1 MSEYVQYVLSGL
13 SLGCIYALVALG
25 IVLIVNVTGVYN
37 FALGN
42 YVMFGGLIMY
52 GTAGAGGWSVP
63 LAILMTIAAVAG
75 IALLQ
80 ERLTIAPVRGK
91 LGPLGLLITTLG
103 VGSVLQGAALAI
115 WGEYTKSVPAFS
127 SGSFVLLGAHLSYQ
141 TLYVWGGTVICLVA
155 IVSLFRFTDLG
166 RAMRASAINP
176 VAARL
181 HGIRIGSTSMTAFLL
196 AGALAGVIAAV
207 TVPLT
212 SASWN
217 AGLEVTLVAFI
228 AAALAGFTSPGRA
241 VAFGLGL
248 GVLESL
254 AAGKISSEYRLAI
267 VYGTLIVFL
276 LGRDLLGRD
285 GVLQRLSKLSRIKAE
300 EDEQVVA
307 LQQRIRER
315 TAAFVERLEGAK
327 PRPRGVFDGI
337 GPRSILP
344 IVLIAAAFFVPSLSS
359 DLGFQSA
366 ATYIVLGAIGATGLG
381 LILGLA
387 GQLSLGHAVF
397 YIIGGYGVAILTV
410 KSGWGLLP
418 AAVVAVAASIVVA
431 YAIGRLTVR
440 LSGFNLALAT
450 LAIQLI
456 ALVVAAQQYPQGITG
471 LPIMHL
477 FGTEFISA
485 KQFFYLGMG
494 ILCVCLLIARNIW
507 ISQTGLAL
515 RAVGRDEEAAESLG
529 LDVSRLKI
537 RILILG
543 AAMASLAG
551 VLWAIYGNFATQTS
565 WDVTFTIT
573 LLTYVIVGGVASPFG
588 AAAGAAVVGGMQ
600 YAVQESFSSSVGA
613 STQQYTI
620 ILSGLFLIFFVLVFR
635 DGLTAIPEYARKAL
649 AAGRRRGTEPALA
662 AAAGSGAAPPGSA
675 ADDLAAA
682 APGNGN
688 GNGHGNGDAA
698 RAGLSLVE
706 VEELTKRFGKL
717 PAVSDVDFSLTSGE
731 ITALIGPNG
740 AGKSTVINMLSGAIV
755 PSDGKIAVMGRQ
767 VVGLRPTDIGQSG
780 VARTFQTPRLF
791 EGLTTLEN
799 VVLARQRFR
808 RSGLLGAVFRA
819 PRSRREEAAAEMEA
833 RAWLDFVGLADD
845 AETIAMDLP
854 VGKQRL
860 AELARALATD
870 PCVLLLD
877 EPAAGLDGTETKSL
891 AAVVRTIRDLEVAVL
906 LVEHDMSIVMSIAD
920 KVFVLEEGSKI
931 SEGTPTTVGS
941 DPKVIEAYLG
951 TTVEV

>member
-63 LAILMTIAAVAG
+63 LAILVTIAAVAG

-141 TLYVWGGTVICLVA
+141 TLYVWGGTLICLAA

-181 HGIRIGSTSMTAFLL
+181 YGIRIGSTSMMAFVL

-217 AGLEVTLVAFI
+217 AGLDVTLVAFI

-241 VAFGLGL
+241 VLFGLAL

-254 AAGKISSEYRLAI
+254 SAGKISSEYRLAI

-276 LGRDLLGRD
+276 LGRDLIGRD
-285 GVLQRLSKLSRIKAE
+285 GVLQRMSKLSRVKGE
-300 EDEQVVA
+300 TDEAVLA

-315 TAAFVERLEGAK
+315 TAAFVERLEGGATAK
-327 PRPRGVFDGI
+327 PRGVFDGV
-337 GPRSILP
+337 GPRSLLP
-344 IVLIAAAFFVPSLSS
+344 IVLLAAAFFVPSLSS

-366 ATYIVLGAIGATGLG
+366 ATYIVLGAVGATGLG

-397 YIIGGYGVAILTV
+397 FIIGGYGVAILTV

-418 AAVVAVAASIVVA
+418 ASVVAVAASIVVA
-431 YAIGRLTVR
+431 YVIGRLTVR

-477 FGTEFISA
+477 FGTEFIDA

-507 ISQTGLAL
+507 VSQTGLAL

-529 LDVSRLKI
+529 LDVSKLKI
-537 RILILG
+537 RILVLG

-600 YAVQESFSSSVGA
+600 YAVQESFSSSAGA

-635 DGLTAIPEYARKAL
+635 DGLTAIPEYVRKAV
-649 AAGRRRGTEPALA
+649 AMGRSRGGAEPALA
-662 AAAGSGAAPPGSA
+662 GVGASADGAGLAAATAGAAPTNGNG
-675 ADDLAAA
+675 L
-682 APGNGN
+682 GNGN
-688 GNGHGNGDAA
+688 GDAV
-698 RAGLSLVE
+698 RAGLSLVQ

-717 PAVSDVDFSLTSGE
+717 PAVSDVDFSLDSGE

-755 PSDGKIAVMGRQ
+755 PTDGRIAVLGRQ
-767 VVGLRPTDIGQSG
+767 VVGLRPADIGQSG

-791 EGLTTLEN
+791 EGLTALEN
-799 VVLARQRFR
+799 VILARQRFR
-808 RSGLLGAVFRA
+808 RSGLTGAVFRG
-819 PRSRREEAAAEMEA
+819 PRSRREEAAAETEA

-845 AETIAMDLP
+845 ADTVAMDLP

-877 EPAAGLDGTETKSL
+877 EPAAGLDGTETQSL

-906 LVEHDMSIVMSIAD
+906 LVEHDMAMVMSIAD
-920 KVFVLEEGSKI
+920 KVFVLEEGTKI
-931 SEGTPTTVGS
+931 SEGTPTTVGA
-941 DPKVIEAYLG
+941 DPTVIEAYLG

>member
-1 MSEYVQYVLSGL
+1 MSAYTQYVLSGL

-37 FALGN
+37 FAVGN

-52 GTAGAGGWSVP
+52 GTAGVGGWSVP
-63 LAILMTIAAVAG
+63 LAIIVTVAAVAG

-91 LGPLGLLITTLG
+91 VGPLGLMITTIG

-115 WGEYTKSVPAFS
+115 WGEYTKGVPPFTA
-127 SGSFVLLGAHLSYQ
+127 GSFVLLGAHLSYQ
-141 TLYVWGGTVICLVA
+141 TLYIWGATLICLVA

-181 HGIRIGSTSMTAFLL
+181 HGIRIGSTSMTAFVL

-207 TVPLT
+207 TVQVT
-212 SASWN
+212 SASWSS
-217 AGLEVTLVAFI
+217 GLEVTLVAFI
-228 AAALAGFTSPGRA
+228 AAALASFTSPGRA
-241 VAFGLGL
+241 VLFGLAL
-248 GVLESL
+248 GVLQSL
-254 AAGKISSEYRLAI
+254 AAGKISSEYRMAI

-276 LGRDLLGRD
+276 LGRDLIGRD
-285 GVLQRLSKLSRIKAE
+285 GVLQRISKLSRVKGE
-300 EDEQVVA
+300 TDEAVLA

-315 TAAFVERLEGAK
+315 TAAFVERLEGAA

-337 GPRSILP
+337 GLRSLLP
-344 IVLIAAAFFVPSLSS
+344 LLLLFAAFFVPAISS
-359 DLGFQSA
+359 DVGFQSA
-366 ATYIVLGAIGATGLG
+366 ATYIVLGAVGATGLG

-397 YIIGGYGVAILTV
+397 FIIGGYGVAILTV

-418 AAVVAVAASIVVA
+418 AALVAVAASIVVA
-431 YAIGRLTVR
+431 YVIGRLTVR

-456 ALVVAAQQYPQGITG
+456 AIVAAAQQYPQGITG

-477 FGTEFISA
+477 FGTEFIDA

-507 ISQTGLAL
+507 VSQTGLAL

-529 LDVSRLKI
+529 LDVSKMKV
-537 RILILG
+537 RILMLG
-543 AAMASLAG
+543 ATMAALAG
-551 VLWAIYGNFATQTS
+551 VLWAVYGNLVTQST

-573 LLTYVIVGGVASPFG
+573 LLTYVIVGGVSSPFG

-600 YAVQESFSSSVGA
+600 YAAQESFTASAGV

-620 ILSGLFLIFFVLVFR
+620 IISGVFLIVFILVFR
-635 DGLTAIPEYARKAL
+635 DGLTAIPGYIEKAL
-649 AAGRRRGTEPALA
+649 GR
-662 AAAGSGAAPPGSA
+662 SKGAAPAKEGLAP
-675 ADDLAAA
+675 AAA
-682 APGNGN
+682 TTAAPTN
-688 GNGHGNGDAA
+688 GNGHAH
-698 RAGLSLVE
+698 AGLSLVQ
-706 VEELTKRFGKL
+706 VQELTKRFGSL
-717 PAVSDVDFSLTSGE
+717 PAVSDVGFTLESGE

-755 PSDGKIAVMGRQ
+755 PTGGKIAVMGRQ
-767 VVGLRPTDIGQSG
+767 VVGLRPSDIGQAG

-791 EGLTTLEN
+791 EGLTALEN
-799 VVLARQRFR
+799 VLLSRQRFR
-808 RSGLLGAVFRA
+808 RSGLTGAVFRS

-833 RAWLDFVGLADD
+833 RAWLDFVGLAED
-845 AETIAMDLP
+845 ADTIAMDLP

-870 PCVLLLD
+870 PSVLLLD

-891 AAVVRTIRDLEVAVL
+891 AAVVQTIRDLEVAVL
-906 LVEHDMSIVMSIAD
+906 LVEHDMGMVMSIAD
-920 KVFVLEEGSKI
+920 KVFVLEEGAKI
-931 SEGTPTTVGS
+931 SEGTPATVGA
-941 DPKVIEAYLG
+941 DPTVIEAYLG
-951 TTVEV
+951 TTVEA

>member
-52 GTAGAGGWSVP
+52 GTSGAGGWNLP
-63 LAILMTIAAVAG
+63 LSIVVTIAAVAG

-91 LGPLGLLITTLG
+91 LSPLGLLITTLG

-127 SGSFVLLGAHLSYQ
+127 SGSFVFLGAHLSYQ
-141 TLYVWGGTVICLVA
+141 TLYVWGGTLICLVA

-181 HGIRIGSTSMTAFLL
+181 YGIRIGSTSMTAFVL

-241 VAFGLGL
+241 VAFGLAL

-254 AAGKISSEYRLAI
+254 AAGKISSEYRMAI

-276 LGRDLLGRD
+276 LGRDLIGRD
-285 GVLQRLSKLSRIKAE
+285 GVLQRMSKLSRVKGE
-300 EDEQVVA
+300 TDEGVVA

-315 TAAFVERLEGAK
+315 TAAFVERLEDAK
-327 PRPRGVFDGI
+327 PTPRGVFDGL
-337 GPRSILP
+337 GLRSLLP
-344 IVLIAAAFFVPSLSS
+344 ILLLFAAFFVPSISS

-366 ATYIVLGAIGATGLG
+366 ATYIVLGAVGATGLG

-397 YIIGGYGVAILTV
+397 FIIGGYGVAILTV

-431 YAIGRLTVR
+431 YVIGRLTVR

-477 FGTEFISA
+477 FGTEFIDA

-494 ILCVCLLIARNIW
+494 ILCFCLLIARNIW
-507 ISQTGLAL
+507 VSQTGLAL

-529 LDVSRLKI
+529 LDVSRMKI

-565 WDVTFTIT
+565 WNVTFTIT

-600 YAVQESFSSSVGA
+600 YAVQESFSSSAGA

-635 DGLTAIPEYARKAL
+635 DGLTAIPDYIGKAL
-649 AAGRRRGTEPALA
+649 AAGRRRGGAEPALA
-662 AAAGSGAAPPGSA
+662 AAGGGGGSA
-675 ADDLAAA
+675 DAGPAAGEVPVPA
-682 APGNGN
+682 GGNGN
-688 GNGHGNGDAA
+688 GNGGAQ
-698 RAGLSLVE
+698 AGLSLVQ
-706 VEELTKRFGKL
+706 VEELTKRFGSL
-717 PAVSDVDFSLTSGE
+717 PAVSDVGFTLESGE

-755 PSDGKIAVMGRQ
+755 PSNGKIAVMGRQ
-767 VVGLRPTDIGQSG
+767 VVGLRPSDIGQSG

-791 EGLTTLEN
+791 EGLTALEN
-799 VVLARQRFR
+799 VVLSRQRFR
-808 RSGLLGAVFRA
+808 RSGLLGAVFRG

-845 AETIAMDLP
+845 ADTIAMDLP

-891 AAVVRTIRDLEVAVL
+891 AAVVQTIRDLEVAVL
-906 LVEHDMSIVMSIAD
+906 LVEHDMAMVMSIAD
-920 KVFVLEEGSKI
+920 KVFVLEEGAKI
-931 SEGTPTTVGS
+931 SEGTPATVGA
-941 DPKVIEAYLG
+941 DPTVIEAYLG

>member
-42 YVMFGGLIMY
+42 YVMFGGLIMA
-52 GTAGAGGWSVP
+52 GTAEAGWNVP
-63 LAILMTIAAVAG
+63 LSIVVTIAAVAG
-75 IALLQ
+75 IALIQ
-80 ERLTIAPVRGK
+80 ERLTVAPVRGK

-103 VGSVLQGAALAI
+103 FGSILQGVALAI
-115 WGEYTKSVPAFS
+115 WGEYTKSVPPFS
-127 SGSFVLLGAHLSYQ
+127 SGSFVLFGAHLSYQ
-141 TLYVWGGTVICLVA
+141 TLYVWGGTMICLA
-155 IVSLFRFTDLG
+155 LIVSLFRFTDLG

-181 HGIRIGSTSMTAFLL
+181 YGIRIGSTSMGAFVL

-217 AGLEVTLVAFI
+217 AGLDVTLVAFI

-241 VAFGLGL
+241 VGFGLAL

-254 AAGKISSEYRLAI
+254 SAGKISSEYRLAI

-276 LGRDLLGRD
+276 LGRDLVGRD
-285 GVLQRLSKLSRIKAE
+285 GVLQRTMKLSRGKAE
-300 EDEQVVA
+300 EDEEVVA
-307 LQQRIRER
+307 LQQRIRAR
-315 TAAFVERLEGAK
+315 TAAFVERLESAK
-327 PRPRGVFDGI
+327 PRPRGVFDGV

-344 IVLIAAAFFVPSLSS
+344 IALLFAAFFVPSMSS

-366 ATYIVLGAIGATGLG
+366 AVYIVLGAVGATGLG

-397 YIIGGYGVAILTV
+397 YIFGGYRVAILTV

-418 AAVVAVAASIVVA
+418 ATLVAVAGSILVA
-431 YAIGRLTVR
+431 YVIGRLTVR

-471 LPIMHL
+471 LPILHL
-477 FGTEFISA
+477 FGTEFIDA

-494 ILCVCLLIARNIW
+494 VLCVCLLIARNIW
-507 ISQTGLAL
+507 MSQTGLAL

-537 RILILG
+537 RILVLG
-543 AAMASLAG
+543 AAMAALAG

-635 DGLTAIPEYARKAL
+635 DGLTAIPEYVRRAL
-649 AAGRRRGTEPALA
+649 AATRGR
-662 AAAGSGAAPPGSA
+662 
-675 ADDLAAA
+675 
-682 APGNGN
+682 
-688 GNGHGNGDAA
+688 
-698 RAGLSLVE
+698 
-706 VEELTKRFGKL
+706 
-717 PAVSDVDFSLTSGE
+717 
-731 ITALIGPNG
+731 GP
-740 AGKSTVINMLSGAIV
+740 
-755 PSDGKIAVMGRQ
+755 
-767 VVGLRPTDIGQSG
+767 
-780 VARTFQTPRLF
+780 
-791 EGLTTLEN
+791 
-799 VVLARQRFR
+799 
-808 RSGLLGAVFRA
+808 
-819 PRSRREEAAAEMEA
+819 
-833 RAWLDFVGLADD
+833 
-845 AETIAMDLP
+845 
-854 VGKQRL
+854 
-860 AELARALATD
+860 
-870 PCVLLLD
+870 
-877 EPAAGLDGTETKSL
+877 
-891 AAVVRTIRDLEVAVL
+891 
-906 LVEHDMSIVMSIAD
+906 
-920 KVFVLEEGSKI
+920 
-931 SEGTPTTVGS
+931 
-941 DPKVIEAYLG
+941 
-951 TTVEV
+951 

>member
-1 MSEYVQYVLSGL
+1 MSAYTQYVLSGL

-37 FALGN
+37 FAVGN

-52 GTAGAGGWSVP
+52 GTAGVGGWNGP
-63 LAILMTIAAVAG
+63 LAIVATVAAVAG

-91 LGPLGLLITTLG
+91 VGPLGLMITTIG

-115 WGEYTKSVPAFS
+115 WGEYTKGVPPFT
-127 SGSFVLLGAHLSYQ
+127 SGSFVLLGAHLGYQ
-141 TLYVWGGTVICLVA
+141 TLYIWGATLICLVA

-181 HGIRIGSTSMTAFLL
+181 HGIRIGSTSMTAFVL

-207 TVPLT
+207 TVQVT
-212 SASWN
+212 SASWGS
-217 AGLEVTLVAFI
+217 GLEVTLVAFI

-241 VAFGLGL
+241 VGFGLAL
-248 GVLESL
+248 GVLQSL
-254 AAGKISSEYRLAI
+254 AAGKISSEYRMAI

-276 LGRDLLGRD
+276 VGRDLIGRD
-285 GVLQRLSKLSRIKAE
+285 GVLQRMSKLSRVKGE
-300 EDEQVVA
+300 TDEAVVA

-315 TAAFVERLEGAK
+315 TAAFVERMEGAT

-337 GPRSILP
+337 GPRSLLP
-344 IVLIAAAFFVPSLSS
+344 IALLFAAFFVPAISS
-359 DLGFQSA
+359 DVGFQSA
-366 ATYIVLGAIGATGLG
+366 ATYVVLGAVGATGLG

-397 YIIGGYGVAILTV
+397 FIIGGYGVAILTV

-418 AAVVAVAASIVVA
+418 ATLVAVAASIVVA
-431 YAIGRLTVR
+431 YLIGRLTVR

-456 ALVVAAQQYPQGITG
+456 AIVAAAQQYPQGITG

-477 FGTEFISA
+477 FGTEFIDA

-507 ISQTGLAL
+507 VSQTGLAL

-529 LDVSRLKI
+529 LDVSKMKV
-537 RILILG
+537 RILVLG
-543 AAMASLAG
+543 ATMAALAG
-551 VLWAIYGNFATQTS
+551 VLWAVYGNLVTQST

-573 LLTYVIVGGVASPFG
+573 LLTYVIVGGVSSPFG

-600 YAVQESFSSSVGA
+600 YAAQESFTASAGV

-620 ILSGLFLIFFVLVFR
+620 IISGVFLILFVLVFR
-635 DGLTAIPEYARKAL
+635 DGLTAIPSYIEKAL
-649 AAGRRRGTEPALA
+649 AAGRNRGGPEPALA
-662 AAAGSGAAPPGSA
+662 AAAAGGGTADVGGAAV
-675 ADDLAAA
+675 LTE
-682 APGNGN
+682 APAPANGN
-688 GNGHGNGDAA
+688 GNAGNGH
-698 RAGLSLVE
+698 AGLSLVQ
-706 VEELTKRFGKL
+706 VAELTKRFGSL
-717 PAVSDVDFSLTSGE
+717 PAVSDVDFTLESGQ

-767 VVGLRPTDIGQSG
+767 VVGLRPSDIGQAG

-791 EGLTTLEN
+791 EGLTALEN
-799 VVLARQRFR
+799 VLLSRQRFR
-808 RSGLLGAVFRA
+808 RSGLTGAVFRS

-845 AETIAMDLP
+845 ADTIAMDLP

-877 EPAAGLDGTETKSL
+877 EPAAGLDGTETRSL
-891 AAVVRTIRDLEVAVL
+891 AAVVQTIRDLEVAVL
-906 LVEHDMSIVMSIAD
+906 LVEHDMAMVMSIAD

-931 SEGTPTTVGS
+931 SEGTPATVGA
-941 DPKVIEAYLG
+941 DPTVIEAYLG
-951 TTVEV
+951 TTVEA

>member
-1 MSEYVQYVLSGL
+1 MSAYAQYVLSGL

-37 FALGN
+37 FAVGN

-52 GTAGAGGWSVP
+52 GTAGVGGWSAP
-63 LAILMTIAAVAG
+63 LAIIVTAAAVAG

-91 LGPLGLLITTLG
+91 VGPLGLMITTIG

-115 WGEYTKSVPAFS
+115 WGEYTKGVPPFTA
-127 SGSFVLLGAHLSYQ
+127 GSFVLLGAHLSYQ
-141 TLYVWGGTVICLVA
+141 TLYIWGATLICLVA

-181 HGIRIGSTSMTAFLL
+181 HGIRIGSTSMMAFVLT
-196 AGALAGVIAAV
+196 GALAGVIAAV
-207 TVPLT
+207 TVQVT
-212 SASWN
+212 SASWS

-241 VAFGLGL
+241 VLFGLAL
-248 GVLESL
+248 GVLQSL
-254 AAGKISSEYRLAI
+254 AAGKISSEYRMAI

-276 LGRDLLGRD
+276 LGRDLIGRD
-285 GVLQRLSKLSRIKAE
+285 GVLQRMSKLSRVKAE
-300 EDEQVVA
+300 SDEAVLA

-315 TAAFVERLEGAK
+315 TAAFVERMEGAA

-337 GPRSILP
+337 GLRSLSPIL
-344 IVLIAAAFFVPSLSS
+344 LLFAAFFVPAITS
-359 DLGFQSA
+359 DAGFQSA
-366 ATYIVLGAIGATGLG
+366 ATYIVLGAVGATGLG

-397 YIIGGYGVAILTV
+397 FIIGGYGVAILTV
-410 KSGWGLLP
+410 ESGWGLLP
-418 AAVVAVAASIVVA
+418 AALVAVAASIFVA
-431 YAIGRLTVR
+431 YVIGRLTVR

-456 ALVVAAQQYPQGITG
+456 AIVVAAQRYPQGITG

-477 FGTEFISA
+477 FGTEFIDA

-507 ISQTGLAL
+507 VSQTGLAL

-529 LDVSRLKI
+529 LDVSKMKV
-537 RILILG
+537 RILMLG
-543 AAMASLAG
+543 ATMAALAG
-551 VLWAIYGNFATQTS
+551 VLWAVYSNLVTQST

-600 YAVQESFSSSVGA
+600 YAAQESFTASAGV

-620 ILSGLFLIFFVLVFR
+620 IISGVFLILFVLVFR
-635 DGLTAIPEYARKAL
+635 DGLTAIPGYIEKAI
-649 AAGRRRGTEPALA
+649 AAGRSRGRPEPALA
-662 AAAGSGAAPPGSA
+662 GAPGGGTADGAAAIAKAP
-675 ADDLAAA
+675 
-682 APGNGN
+682 APANGN
-688 GNGHGNGDAA
+688 GGRGNGHS
-698 RAGLSLVE
+698 GLSLVQ
-706 VEELTKRFGKL
+706 VAELTKRFGSL
-717 PAVSDVDFSLTSGE
+717 PAVSDVDFTLESGE

-755 PSDGKIAVMGRQ
+755 PSNGRIAVMGRQ
-767 VVGLRPTDIGQSG
+767 IVGLRPSDIGQSG

-791 EGLTTLEN
+791 EGLTALEN

-808 RSGLLGAVFRA
+808 RSGLAGAIFRG
-819 PRSRREEAAAEMEA
+819 PRSRREESAAEMEA

-845 AETIAMDLP
+845 ADTIAMDLP

-860 AELARALATD
+860 GELARALATD

-891 AAVVRTIRDLEVAVL
+891 AAVVNTIRDLEVAVL
-906 LVEHDMSIVMSIAD
+906 LVEHDMAMVMSIAD
-920 KVFVLEEGSKI
+920 KVFVLEEGQKI
-931 SEGTPTTVGS
+931 SEGTPSVVGS
-941 DPKVIEAYLG
+941 DPTVIEAYLG
-951 TTVEV
+951 TTVEA

>member
-1 MSEYVQYVLSGL
+1 MSAYAQYVLSGL

-37 FALGN
+37 FAVGN

-52 GTAGAGGWSVP
+52 GTAGVGGWSAP
-63 LAILMTIAAVAG
+63 LAILVTVAAVAG

-91 LGPLGLLITTLG
+91 VGPLGLMITTIG

-115 WGEYTKSVPAFS
+115 WGEYTKGVPPFT
-127 SGSFVLLGAHLSYQ
+127 SGAFVLFGAHLGYQ
-141 TLYVWGGTVICLVA
+141 TLYIWGATVICLAA
-155 IVSLFRFTDLG
+155 IVFLFRFTDLG

-181 HGIRIGSTSMTAFLL
+181 HGIRIGSTSMTAFAL

-207 TVPLT
+207 TVQVT
-212 SASWN
+212 SASWST
-217 AGLEVTLVAFI
+217 GLEVTLVAFI

-241 VAFGLGL
+241 VLFGLAL
-248 GVLESL
+248 GVLQSL
-254 AAGKISSEYRLAI
+254 AAGKISSEYRMAI

-276 LGRDLLGRD
+276 LGRDLIGRD
-285 GVLQRLSKLSRIKAE
+285 GVLQRMSKLSRVKAE
-300 EDEQVVA
+300 TDESVVA

-315 TAAFVERLEGAK
+315 TAAFVERMEGAA
-327 PRPRGVFDGI
+327 PRPRGIFDGI
-337 GPRSILP
+337 GLRSLLP
-344 IVLIAAAFFVPSLSS
+344 IGVLFLAFFVPAFSS
-359 DLGFQSA
+359 DVGFQSA
-366 ATYIVLGAIGATGLG
+366 ATYVVLGAVGATGLG

-397 YIIGGYGVAILTV
+397 FIIGGYGVAILTV
-410 KSGWGLLP
+410 ESGWGLLP
-418 AAVVAVAASIVVA
+418 AALVAVAASIVVA
-431 YAIGRLTVR
+431 YLIGRLTVR

-456 ALVVAAQQYPQGITG
+456 AIVVAAQRYPQGITG

-477 FGTEFISA
+477 FGTEFIDA

-494 ILCVCLLIARNIW
+494 ILCICLLIARNIW
-507 ISQTGLAL
+507 VSQTGLAL

-529 LDVSRLKI
+529 LDVSKMKV
-537 RILILG
+537 RILMLG
-543 AAMASLAG
+543 ATMAALAG
-551 VLWAIYGNFATQTS
+551 VLWAVYSNLVTQST

-573 LLTYVIVGGVASPFG
+573 LLTYVIVGGVSSPFG

-600 YAVQESFSSSVGA
+600 YAAQESFTASAGV

-620 ILSGLFLIFFVLVFR
+620 IISGVFLIVFVLVFR
-635 DGLTAIPEYARKAL
+635 DGLTAIPGYIEKAI
-649 AAGRRRGTEPALA
+649 AAGRGRGRPEPALA
-662 AAAGSGAAPPGSA
+662 GAAAAGGTAEGAAALTEVP
-675 ADDLAAA
+675 
-682 APGNGN
+682 APANGN
-688 GNGHGNGDAA
+688 GSGGDGH
-698 RAGLSLVE
+698 AGLSLVQ
-706 VEELTKRFGKL
+706 VAELTKRFGSL
-717 PAVSDVDFSLTSGE
+717 PAVSDVDFTLESGE

-755 PSDGKIAVMGRQ
+755 PSGGKIAVMGRQ
-767 VVGLRPTDIGQSG
+767 VVGLRPSDIGQSG

-791 EGLTTLEN
+791 EGLTALEN

-808 RSGLLGAVFRA
+808 RSGLTGAIFRGR
-819 PRSRREEAAAEMEA
+819 RSRREEAAAEMEA
-833 RAWLDFVGLADD
+833 RAWLDFVGLAAD
-845 AETIAMDLP
+845 ADTIAMDLP

-891 AAVVRTIRDLEVAVL
+891 AAVVKTIRDLEVAVL
-906 LVEHDMSIVMSIAD
+906 LVEHDMGMVMSIAD
-920 KVFVLEEGSKI
+920 KVFVLEEGQKI
-931 SEGTPTTVGS
+931 SEGTPAAVGS
-941 DPKVIEAYLG
+941 DPTVIEAYLG
-951 TTVEV
+951 TTVEA

>member
-52 GTAGAGGWSVP
+52 GTAGAGGWNVP
-63 LAILMTIAAVAG
+63 LAILVTIAAVAG

-91 LGPLGLLITTLG
+91 LSPLGLLITTLG

-115 WGEYTKSVPAFS
+115 WGEYTKSVPPFTSGAFV
-127 SGSFVLLGAHLSYQ
+127 FLGAHLSYQ
-141 TLYVWGGTVICLVA
+141 TLYVWGGTVICLIA

-181 HGIRIGSTSMTAFLL
+181 HGIRIGSTSMTAFVL

-241 VAFGLGL
+241 VAFGLAL

-285 GVLQRLSKLSRIKAE
+285 GVVQRLSKLSRVKGETDE
-300 EDEQVVA
+300 EVVA

-327 PRPRGVFDGI
+327 PRPRGVFDGV
-337 GPRSILP
+337 GPRSLLP
-344 IVLIAAAFFVPSLSS
+344 IALLAAAFFVPSMSS

-366 ATYIVLGAIGATGLG
+366 ATYIVLGAVGATGLG

-397 YIIGGYGVAILTV
+397 FIIGGYGVAILTV

-418 AAVVAVAASIVVA
+418 AGIVAVAASILVA
-431 YAIGRLTVR
+431 YLIGRLTVR

-471 LPIMHL
+471 LPIMYL

-494 ILCVCLLIARNIW
+494 LLCVCLLIARNIW
-507 ISQTGLAL
+507 VSQTGLAL

-529 LDVSRLKI
+529 LDVSKMKV
-537 RILILG
+537 RILVLG

-600 YAVQESFSSSVGA
+600 YAVQESFSSSAGA

-635 DGLTAIPEYARKAL
+635 DGLTAIPEYVRKAL
-649 AAGRRRGTEPALA
+649 AAGRGRQPEPK
-662 AAAGSGAAPPGSA
+662 PEGSA
-675 ADDLAAA
+675 PSPAATRPV
-682 APGNGN
+682 APDGNGA
-688 GNGHGNGDAA
+688 GH
-698 RAGLSLVE
+698 AGLSLVE
-706 VEELTKRFGKL
+706 VEELTKRFGRL
-717 PAVSDVDFSLTSGE
+717 PAVSDVDFSLESGE

-755 PSDGKIAVMGRQ
+755 PSEGKIAVMGRQ

-791 EGLTTLEN
+791 EGLTALEN

-808 RSGLLGAVFRA
+808 RSGLLGAVFRG

-833 RAWLDFVGLADD
+833 RAWLDFVGLAED
-845 AETIAMDLP
+845 ADTIAMDLP

-891 AAVVRTIRDLEVAVL
+891 AAVVSTIRDLEVAVL
-906 LVEHDMSIVMSIAD
+906 LVEHDMSMVMSIAD
-920 KVFVLEEGSKI
+920 KVFVLEEGAKI
-931 SEGTPTTVGS
+931 SEGTPATVGA
-941 DPKVIEAYLG
+941 DPTVIEAYLG

>member
-1 MSEYVQYVLSGL
+1 MTEYVQYVLSGL

-37 FALGN
+37 FAIGN
-42 YVMFGGLIMY
+42 YVMFGGLIMA
-52 GTAGAGGWSVP
+52 GTAGTGWNVP
-63 LAILMTIAAVAG
+63 LAIVVTIAAVAG
-75 IALLQ
+75 IALIQ
-80 ERLTIAPVRGK
+80 ERFTVAPVRGK

-103 VGSVLQGAALAI
+103 FGSILQGAALAI
-115 WGEYTKSVPAFS
+115 WGEYPKTVPQFTHGAFV
-127 SGSFVLLGAHLSYQ
+127 FLGAHLSYQ
-141 TLYVWGGTVICLVA
+141 TLYVWGGTLICLA
-155 IVSLFRFTDLG
+155 LIVSLFRFTDVG

-181 HGIRIGSTSMTAFLL
+181 YGIRIGSTSMGAFVL
-196 AGALAGVIAAV
+196 AGALAGVIAAI

-212 SASWN
+212 SANWN

-241 VAFGLGL
+241 VLFGLGL
-248 GVLESL
+248 GVLQAL
-254 AAGKISSEYRLAI
+254 AAGKISSEYRMAI

-276 LGRDLLGRD
+276 LGRDLIGRE
-285 GVLQRLSKLSRIKAE
+285 GVLQRSLKLSRAKSE
-300 EDEQVVA
+300 EDAEVTA
-307 LQQRIRER
+307 LKERIRAR
-315 TAAFVERLEGAK
+315 TNQLVERLEGTGSK
-327 PRPRGVFDGI
+327 PRRVFEGI
-337 GPRSILP
+337 GWRSLMP
-344 IVLIAAAFFVPSLSS
+344 LGLLFLAFFVPSISS
-359 DLGFQSA
+359 DLGYQSA
-366 ATYIVLGAIGATGLG
+366 AVYIVLGAIGATGLG

-410 KSGWGLLP
+410 KSGWGILP
-418 AAVVAVAASIVVA
+418 AVVVAMAGSLVVA
-431 YAIGRLTVR
+431 YVIGRLTVR

-456 ALVVAAQQYPQGITG
+456 ALVVAAQQYPEGITG
-471 LPIMHL
+471 LPILHL
-477 FGTEFISA
+477 FGTEFLSA

-494 ILCVCLLIARNIW
+494 VLIICLLVARNIW
-507 ISQTGLAL
+507 MSQAGLAL

-529 LDVSRLKI
+529 LDVSKMKI
-537 RILILG
+537 RILLLG
-543 AAMASLAG
+543 AAMASFAG
-551 VLWAIYGNFATQTS
+551 VIWAIYGNFATDTS
-565 WDVTFTIT
+565 WNVTFTIT

-600 YAVQESFSSSVGA
+600 YAVQEAFTSSSGG
-613 STQQYTI
+613 SEQQYTI
-620 ILSGLFLIFFVLVFR
+620 ILSGLFLIVFVLVFR
-635 DGLTAIPEYARKAL
+635 DGLTAIPEYASRFL
-649 AAGRRRGTEPALA
+649 ARLRGGPPEA
-662 AAAGSGAAPPGSA
+662 AAASPPVE
-675 ADDLAAA
+675 AAA
-682 APGNGN
+682 ATAAANGN
-688 GNGHGNGDAA
+688 GNGDLAHA
-698 RAGLSLVE
+698 RLSLVE
-706 VEELTKRFGKL
+706 VEELTKRFGSL
-717 PAVSDVDFSLTSGE
+717 PAVKDVGFSLDSGE

-740 AGKSTVINMLSGAIV
+740 AGKSTVINLLSGAIV

-767 VVGLRPTDIGQSG
+767 VVGLRPSDIGQSG

-799 VVLARQRFR
+799 VMLARQRFR
-808 RSGLLGAVFRA
+808 RSGLTGAIFRL
-819 PRSRREEAAAEMEA
+819 PRCRREEAEAEAEA
-833 RAWLDFVGLADD
+833 RAWLEFVGLAED

-891 AAVVRTIRDLEVAVL
+891 AAVVKTIRDLEVAVL
-906 LVEHDMSIVMSIAD
+906 LVEHDMGMVMSIAD
-920 KVFVLEEGSKI
+920 KVFVLEEGAKI
-931 SEGTPTTVGS
+931 SEGTPSAVGA
-941 DPKVIEAYLG
+941 DPTVIEAYLG

>member
-63 LAILMTIAAVAG
+63 LAILVTIAAVAG

-115 WGEYTKSVPAFS
+115 WGEYTKSVPPFTSGAFV
-127 SGSFVLLGAHLSYQ
+127 FLGAHLSYQ
-141 TLYVWGGTVICLVA
+141 TLYVWGGTVICLIA

-241 VAFGLGL
+241 VAFGLAL

-285 GVLQRLSKLSRIKAE
+285 GVVQRLSKLSRAKGE
-300 EDEQVVA
+300 TDEAVVA

-327 PRPRGVFDGI
+327 PRPRGVFDGV
-337 GPRSILP
+337 GPRSLLP
-344 IVLIAAAFFVPSLSS
+344 IALLAAAFFVPSMSS

-366 ATYIVLGAIGATGLG
+366 ATYIVLGAVGATGLG

-397 YIIGGYGVAILTV
+397 FIIGGYGVAILTV

-418 AAVVAVAASIVVA
+418 AALVAVAASIVVA
-431 YAIGRLTVR
+431 YLIGRLTVR

-471 LPIMHL
+471 LPIMYL

-494 ILCVCLLIARNIW
+494 LLCVCLLIARNIW
-507 ISQTGLAL
+507 VSQTGLAL

-529 LDVSRLKI
+529 LDVSKMKV
-537 RILILG
+537 RILVLG

-600 YAVQESFSSSVGA
+600 YAVQESFSSSAGA

-635 DGLTAIPEYARKAL
+635 DGLTAIPEYIRKAV
-649 AAGRRRGTEPALA
+649 AAGRGKGAAPKGEASAPA
-662 AAAGSGAAPPGSA
+662 AAATRP
-675 ADDLAAA
+675 AAA
-682 APGNGN
+682 NGN
-688 GNGHGNGDAA
+688 GAGH
-698 RAGLSLVE
+698 AGLSLVE
-706 VEELTKRFGKL
+706 VEELTKRFGRL
-717 PAVSDVDFSLTSGE
+717 PAVSDVDFSLDSGE

-755 PSDGKIAVMGRQ
+755 PSEGKIAVMGRQ

-791 EGLTTLEN
+791 EGLTALEN

-808 RSGLLGAVFRA
+808 RSGLLGAVFRG
-819 PRSRREEAAAEMEA
+819 PRSRREEAASEMEA
-833 RAWLDFVGLADD
+833 RAWLDFVGLAEEAD
-845 AETIAMDLP
+845 TIAMDLP

-891 AAVVRTIRDLEVAVL
+891 AAVVSTIRDLEVAVL
-906 LVEHDMSIVMSIAD
+906 LVEHDMSMVMSIAD
-920 KVFVLEEGSKI
+920 KVFVLEEGAKI
-931 SEGTPTTVGS
+931 SEGTPATVGA
-941 DPKVIEAYLG
+941 DPTVIEAYLG